1 MDEATKLVSCRDRA
15 WSRICWTLNLV
26 LLMTTEKNEH
36 FWKALLWRQVST
48 ASVCGEGR
56 HLGRVS
62 TAPRMLHCKPSCKGA
77 KCAGRVF
84 WNFLES
90 AEAQSILGCSA
101 VICSGNQ
108 RLQMLPP
115 TLTVGRSEPGF
126 RRGEDTH
133 RNLKTLT
140 FFLSDFVSLQ
150 AFIARKSW
158 NVDARGNLA
167 SIIF

>member
-15 WSRICWTLNLV
+15 WSQICWTLNLV
-26 LLMTTEKNEH
+26 LLMTMEKNEH

-48 ASVCGEGR
+48 ASVCSRER
-56 HLGRVS
+56 HLGGVS
-62 TAPRMLHCKPSCKGA
+62 TAPRMPSCKGA

-84 WNFLES
+84 WNFLQPTDAWSTWGRS
-90 AEAQSILGCSA
+90 AI
-101 VICSGNQ
+101 ICSGNQ
-108 RLQMLPP
+108 CLQTPP
-115 TLTVGRSEPGF
+115 PAPTVGWSQPGF
-126 RRGEDTH
+126 RCGEDTR

-140 FFLSDFVSLQ
+140 LFLSDFLSLQ
-150 AFIARKSW
+150 AFSTRKSW